1 MFTTLY
7 LLLDDQILHNYLL
20 TLVFLLYLHDH
31 RYTSLGLFNTYT
43 VSSSFSTILL
53 LNQDVSSL
61 DNCISFLYLKFL
73 RDVLSST
80 FMLFARETN
89 VILTFLEYIYLT
101 NFILVFYS
109 VLVSSLMLFL
119 SFFLPK
125 QSLLYIF
132 NSFDTS

>member
-1 MFTTLY
+1 MFTTLCP
-7 LLLDDQILHNYLL
+7 LLDDQILHNYLL
-20 TLVFLLYLHDH
+20 TLVFLLYLYDH

-61 DNCISFLYLKFL
+61 DNCISFLCLKFL
-73 RDVLSST
+73 RDVFSSI

-89 VILTFLEYIYLT
+89 VISTFLEYIYLT

-109 VLVSSLMLFL
+109 VLMSSLMLFL

-132 NSFDTS
+132 NSFDTP

>member
-61 DNCISFLYLKFL
+61 DNCISFLYLKSL
-73 RDVLSST
+73 RDVLSSI

-109 VLVSSLMLFL
+109 VLMSSLMLFL

-132 NSFDTS
+132 NSFDTP